1 MKNTEVEEIK
11 LKELHNNPSKI
22 IEQLNA
28 LNEGEY
34 FVIKENHSPELQL
47 LNLIEKHDATINV
60 EYVNSG
66 PNEWEIKV
74 TKAHQREQTIGE
86 IVSKDFRSAE
96 IFKKYKIDFCCGGK
110 KTLAQVCLT
119 KGINILEVQNELKE
133 LELRSKSTA
142 NNYADWSLD
151 FLTKYIVNTHHHYV
165 KNAIPILLD
174 YTRKIAKV
182 HGIEHPELISIAEQF
197 NIAATELNGHM
208 LKEEMILF
216 PYIEQLA
223 ILKLDDSLAPSFKT
237 IQNPIRM
244 MEHEHEEVGI
254 IFSTIRQLSNDY
266 TPPLNACTTYR
277 VTFQKLNEFE
287 QDLHQHIHL
296 ENNILFPRSIELENN
311 RNI

>member
-1 MKNTEVEEIK
+1 
-11 LKELHNNPSKI
+11 
-22 IEQLNA
+22 
-28 LNEGEY
+28 
-34 FVIKENHSPELQL
+34 
-47 LNLIEKHDATINV
+47 
-60 EYVNSG
+60 
-66 PNEWEIKV
+66 
-74 TKAHQREQTIGE
+74 
-86 IVSKDFRSAE
+86 
-96 IFKKYKIDFCCGGK
+96 
-110 KTLAQVCLT
+110 
-119 KGINILEVQNELKE
+119 
-133 LELRSKSTA
+133 
-142 NNYADWSLD
+142 
-151 FLTKYIVNTHHHYV
+151 
-165 KNAIPILLD
+165 
-174 YTRKIAKV
+174 
-182 HGIEHPELISIAEQF
+182 
-197 NIAATELNGHM
+197 M